1 MIHRMQS
8 RSKSLTKKVHSGFS
22 QTLMPVPSEHWQKK
36 KQKKKTTKKQ
46 KKNKKTAKLLIALV
60 TSVPWDVSVG

>member
-36 KQKKKTTKKQ
+36 NKKKTKKKQ